1 MTTAT
6 AAVLT
11 DLRGRVG
18 VVTLNRPER
27 GNAYTPRMGYALHAA
42 LREFDRDDRVRCV
55 IVTGAGRHF
64 CVGADLNRG
73 EDNFK
78 DVERPDQSAAEHLER
93 FGAEKPVIA
102 AINGAAVGIGL
113 TMTLHWDIRIVAE
126 DAKLGLPF
134 VRRGV
139 IAESGAHWL
148 LPRLIG
154 RGRATDLLLTGR
166 LFSGR
171 DAVTLGLAA
180 EACENGTVL
189 ERALALAEE
198 IATYCSPA
206 AVRASK
212 RVLSHADVEP
222 SLLVNAHEE
231 MVEFQRLA
239 GAADAREGA
248 AAFTEKRDPRWA
260 DT

>member
-1 MTTAT
+1 MTTT
-6 AAVLT
+6 AAVVET
-11 DLRGRVG
+11 DLRGHVG
-18 VVTLNRPER
+18 VITLNRPER
-27 GNAYTPRMGYALHAA
+27 GNAYTPQMGYALHDA
-42 LREFDRDDRVRCV
+42 LRDFDHDQRVRCV
-55 IVTGAGRHF
+55 VVTGAGRHF

-73 EDNFK
+73 QDNFK

-93 FGAEKPVIA
+93 FRAAKPMIG

-126 DAKLGLPF
+126 EAKLGLPF

-154 RGRATDLLLTGR
+154 RGRATELLLTGR

-171 DAVTLGLAA
+171 EAVAMGLATT
-180 EACENGTVL
+180 ACEPGLVL
-189 ERALALAEE
+189 ERALALAQE

-212 RVLSHADVEP
+212 LVLEHADGEP
-222 SLLVNAHEE
+222 SMLVNAHEE
-231 MVEFQRLA
+231 MVEFRRLA
-239 GAADAREGA
+239 NGPDAREGV
-248 AAFTEKRDPRWA
+248 AAFTQKRDPRWA
-260 DT
+260 QA